1 MAPTTPFTAFR
12 IENDDA
18 GYRSGLAQLRIDDL
32 NPGQVLIRAH
42 WSSVNYKD
50 ALAGTGKGKILRR
63 FPLVGGI
70 DVAGTVVASS
80 DPDWR
85 EGDAVLATGCGL
97 SETRDGGYSQYV
109 RLESRAVI
117 AQPAGLTPREAMVLG
132 TAGFTAALALLRM
145 QDNRQT
151 RNSARWQ
158 SPVPAAASVRWR
170 CRSSAVPATACTR
183 SAASRTRPISCA
195 ASAPPRYCHAT
206 RWPIPARCSR
216 RASAVASTMPEAT
229 CWPACWRR
237 PCPTAAWSA
246 PVWPPARRWT

>member
-18 GYRSGLAQLRIDDL
+18 GYRSGLVRLGVDDL

-50 ALAGTGKGKILRR
+50 ALAGTGRGKILRR

-70 DVAGTVVASS
+70 DVAGTVVAST

-151 RNSARWQ
+151 RNSARWR
-158 SPVPAAASVRWR
+158 SPVPAAVSVRWR
-170 CRSSAVPATACTR
+170 CPSSAVPATACTR
-183 SAASRTRPISCA
+183 SAASRTRQDSCA
-195 ASAPPRYCHAT
+195 ASAPPRYCRAT
-206 RWPIPARCSR
+206 RWPTPARCSR
-216 RASAVASTMPEAT
+216 PASG
-229 CWPACWRR
+229 WPR
-237 PCPTAAWSA
+237 
-246 PVWPPARRWT
+246 